1 MSQVNLKIEKPLHD
15 KDTAIETITDVLSSF
30 ALMDQNA
37 ILEEVKRTLIDNRLK
52 EIERHNTEVQNLRN
66 SLENMIK

>member
-15 KDTAIETITDVLSSF
+15 KDTAIETITDVLFSF